1 MGVNQQSSENSTNPN
16 LPQWWRDA
24 LALEAAGKMQQAE
37 KLIMD
42 TVKDIGA
49 PASAAELWKLHM
61 QRLLKLGDTV
71 SAKAAF
77 DKASDLIYFYAS
89 CATSGG
95 EGVALSRERDEFIR
109 ELVKAFGGDPRK

>member
-1 MGVNQQSSENSTNPN
+1 MNVSTQSSDNSTNPN

-49 PASAAELWKLHM
+49 PASAAELWKRHM
-61 QRLLKLGDTV
+61 QRLLKSGD
-71 SAKAAF
+71 ADGARAAF
-77 DKASDLIYFYAS
+77 LKAKDLIYFYAS

-95 EGVALSRERDEFIR
+95 EGMALSRERDEFMR
-109 ELVKAFGGDPRK
+109 ELVKAFGSDPGE

>member
-1 MGVNQQSSENSTNPN
+1 MDVSQQSSQDSTNPN

-24 LALEAAGKMQQAE
+24 LALEATGKMQQAE

-49 PASAAELWKLHM
+49 PASAAELWKRHM
-61 QRLLKLGDTV
+61 MRLLDEGDKIG
-71 SAKAAF
+71 AAAAF
-77 DKASDLIYFYAS
+77 HKAKDWIYHYAS

-95 EGVALSRERDEFIR
+95 EGMALSRERDEFMR
-109 ELVKAFGGDPRK
+109 ELVKAFGSDPNK